1 MVLYGVVR
9 RQTEESV
16 EFFATREEAESTLHE
31 AHREDAGADAILGLV
46 RVDLISGEWD
56 WRPT

>member
-16 EFFATREEAESTLHE
+16 EFFTTREEAEAILHE
-31 AHREDAGADAILGLV
+31 AHREEAGADAILGLV
-46 RVDLISGEWD
+46 RVDLTSGEWD
-56 WRPT
+56 WHPA